1 MIKPKS
7 YKTESELLQL
17 IKDKVPESL
26 HLDYKRSEALQ
37 KIESKRRELAKDVAA
52 FAAAEGGTLIYG
64 IGEDSETHEAGELD
78 NGSDP
83 NDISKEWIEQ
93 VIDSN
98 VSPRIEGIIITA
110 IELETTNPGRYAYV
124 VSIPASDRA
133 PHMVGGRYYMR
144 QNFQSVAMEDYQVR
158 DVMFRRRSPRL
169 ELLALIVE
177 QEESFILKFIVK
189 NVGLVAA
196 ENLYLEVEWLCENTS
211 PQNWTPQEHPP
222 AVFWTRPPSGNPR
235 KRDVLRYVQTDAA
248 GYIGHTPHR
257 RLPQLVYPDTQFE
270 LEELSLAIRK
280 DVSPDE
286 TISIRLYAR
295 NMPVVYKRVKCRMFL
310 ETAYLGNVRTLPLG
324 G

>member
-1 MIKPKS
+1 MTKPKN
-7 YKTESELLQL
+7 YRTEAELLQL

-52 FAAAEGGTLIYG
+52 FATAEGGTLVYG
-64 IGEDSETHEAGELD
+64 IGEDHETHEAGEID

-83 NDISKEWIEQ
+83 NEISKEWIEQ

-98 VSPRIEGIIITA
+98 VSPRIEGIIIHA
-110 IELETTNPGRYAYV
+110 IELETIHPGRYAYSV
-124 VSIPASDRA
+124 AIPASDRA

-169 ELLALIVE
+169 ELMALVIE
-177 QEESFILKFIVK
+177 QEENFVLRFIVK

-196 ENLYLEVEWLCENTS
+196 ENLYLEVEWQRESTS

-222 AVFWTRPPSGNPR
+222 AVFWTRPPSANAR
-235 KRDVLRYVQTDAA
+235 KTDVLRYVQTDAV
-248 GYIGHTPHR
+248 GHIGQTPHR
-257 RLPQLVYPDTQFE
+257 RLPELIYPDTQFE
-270 LEELSLAIRK
+270 LEELSLEIK
-280 DVSPDE
+280 KNVSPDE

-295 NMPVVYKRVKCRMFL
+295 NMPVVFKRVRCRTFL
-310 ETAYLGNVRTLPLG
+310 ETSYLGKVRTLPLG